1 MFYFKVDKIV
11 QLYETM
17 MTRHSTMIVGPTGG
31 GKSVVIQTLAQAQT
45 ALGLPTK
52 IFTLNPKVS
61 TNNLLYTVH
70 YVSCAG
76 KRPHKSKLYVLVME
90 IFKCCMPIKLMERFN
105 FSTAYTMSRNI

>member
-1 MFYFKVDKIV
+1 
-11 QLYETM
+11 M

-52 IFTLNPKVS
+52 MFTLNPKVS
-61 TNNLLYTVH
+61 TNNLLCTVH

-76 KRPHKSKLYVLVME
+76 KRPHKLNLYVLVME
-90 IFKCCMPIKLMERFN
+90 IFKSYNLFKVPTNNVFCKKGRKIVYFN
-105 FSTAYTMSRNI
+105 LFVL

>member
-1 MFYFKVDKIV
+1 
-11 QLYETM
+11 

-61 TNNLLYTVH
+61 TNNLVCTVH
-70 YVSCAG
+70 YISCAG
-76 KRPHKSKLYVLVME
+76 KRPHKLNLYVLDME
-90 IFKCCMPIKLMERFN
+90 ILKNYNLFKVPTNNVFCKKGRKIVYLNLFGL
-105 FSTAYTMSRNI
+105 

>member
-61 TNNLLYTVH
+61 TNNLLCTVH

-76 KRPHKSKLYVLVME
+76 KRPHKLNLYVLVME
-90 IFKCCMPIKLMERFN
+90 I
-105 FSTAYTMSRNI
+105 

>member
-1 MFYFKVDKIV
+1 
-11 QLYETM
+11 
-17 MTRHSTMIVGPTGG
+17 MIVGPTGG

-61 TNNLLYTVH
+61 TNNLLCTVH

-76 KRPHKSKLYVLVME
+76 KRPHKLNLYVLVME
-90 IFKCCMPIKLMERFN
+90 ILKNYNLFKVGYLQIMCSAKKEGRLF
-105 FSTAYTMSRNI
+105 T